1 MPIKDS
7 EYSGSFIFSYHYTKI
22 FKRRYMPMD
31 EKLINEVKQLL
42 RKGMSYKDI
51 AIEMELSESV
61 IRRIVKNLRAERQER
76 EAHDAAT

>member
-1 MPIKDS
+1 
-7 EYSGSFIFSYHYTKI
+7 
-22 FKRRYMPMD
+22 MD

-51 AIEMELSESV
+51 AIEMELSEPTV
-61 IRRIVKNLRAERQER
+61 RRIAKNLRAGRQEQ